1 MERPD
6 SVLSAADVTRLLRSW
21 NVGDDE
27 ALARLTPLIDH
38 ELRRL
43 AHRQMNN
50 EREGHTL
57 QTTALINEAYVR
69 LMGSEKIHW
78 ESRKHFFAVAARM
91 MRQILIDIAR
101 GRAARKRGDGP
112 RHLPLDEAIAVSASG
127 TDLIELDEALNN
139 LAKLNARLAQ
149 VVELKFFGGLDH
161 AEIADLLGVSEPT
174 VRRDWRIARAWLYE
188 ALST

>member
-1 MERPD
+1 MEPSD
-6 SVLSAADVTRLLRSW
+6 SALSAADVTRLLQSW
-21 NVGDDE
+21 NAGDDE
-27 ALARLTPLIDH
+27 ALARLTPVIDH

-43 AHRQMNN
+43 AHRQMSN
-50 EREGHTL
+50 EREDHTL

-101 GRAARKRGDGP
+101 GRDARKRGDGA
-112 RHLPLDEAIAVSASG
+112 RHLPLDEVVVVSTSG

-149 VVELKFFGGLDH
+149 VVELKFFGGLEH